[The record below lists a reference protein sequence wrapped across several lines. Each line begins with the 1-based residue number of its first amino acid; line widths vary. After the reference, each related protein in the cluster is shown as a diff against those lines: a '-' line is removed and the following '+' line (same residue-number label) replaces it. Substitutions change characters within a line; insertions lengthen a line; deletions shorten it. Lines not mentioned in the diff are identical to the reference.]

1 MPRYRLPD
9 ALGGEE
15 MDDLEEAGA
24 PIGTVAFILEG
35 HLVCVARGL
44 LTEVEPPLPPE
55 PPVGSVVRA
64 QAPGRESGGR
74 WVFEH
79 TDDGVWYTTAH
90 DRPYEWRDLRAGAPV
105 LLVPDPFGEPV
116 ELPWRCN
123 GVEVQQT
130 RSDTGP
136 GHLVHVSTKGAS
148 YGFDHLPPDRARE
161 MARALWAAANAA
173 EVAS

>member
-1 MPRYRLPD
+1 MPRYRLHD

-44 LTEVEPPLPPE
+44 LTEVKPPLPPE
-55 PPVGSVVRA
+55 LPVGLYQDANGQVWQHESNWWG
-64 QAPGRESGGR
+64 PGAE
-74 WVFEH
+74 VA
-79 TDDGVWYTTAH
+79 TDWENAH
-90 DRPYEWRDLRAGAPV
+90 RHGPFTR
-105 LLVPDPFGEPV
+105 LVPDPFAEPV
-116 ELPWRCN
+116 TLPWRCN

-136 GHLVHVSTKGAS
+136 GHLVHVSTKNAS

>member
-1 MPRYRLPD
+1 VRYRLPEELVGVD
-9 ALGGEE
+9 YAASSIQGG
-15 MDDLEEAGA
+15 
-24 PIGTVAFILEG
+24 VATFEIPGVGRVMLPAES
-35 HLVCVARGL
+35 
-44 LTEVEPPLPPE
+44 LTEVAPPLPPE